1 MAWRTTFCAA
11 KTTSPFCSRYS
22 VTSCDLRILMDQPT
36 ANLDVY
42 GRSCAYTGPV
52 RIIHGDQD
60 EIAPIAYARRYLDH
74 SRGTVKSHFVV

>member
-1 MAWRTTFCAA
+1 
-11 KTTSPFCSRYS
+11 
-22 VTSCDLRILMDQPT
+22 MDQPT

-74 SRGTVKSHFVV
+74 YRGTAELDVVPAADHAWSTVPHRTRLHQSTLEHFRRHLHP